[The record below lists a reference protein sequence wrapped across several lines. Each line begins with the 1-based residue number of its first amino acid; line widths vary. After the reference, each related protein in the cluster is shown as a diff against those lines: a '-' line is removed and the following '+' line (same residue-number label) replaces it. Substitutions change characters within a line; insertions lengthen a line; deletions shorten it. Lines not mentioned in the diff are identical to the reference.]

1 MSHYSSKREDGTKFL
16 ESNRKKISLGSSD
29 KLTAE
34 FTNQEIPSQEQVSSV
49 SRASSFSAGRW
60 LSSRKN
66 ETTETEAESLLKSP
80 KPSCIPSS
88 GREVNHSSFGWPP
101 SHSFTTSDKTSL
113 DKTALGENYHQ
124 RSSYLTHGKM
134 SNVPSFKHKG
144 MTESCTK
151 EDNIRDLRTDRC
163 SDKLHKSI
171 QQADASSSRNIPLR
185 ASVRKSHDSERN
197 SDYGISKSSLHS
209 NMPHKRSPTKSS
221 ESSNTNQKTP
231 RIVAKERLSGD
242 HDLQMANIESSVSP
256 AGLNVNKNNNDLKSL
271 RKPVTSGRVAEGFAD
286 QSFDRSDV
294 KYNSCRSRIPT
305 PNSPSSSHKAE
316 SHKLSSQSFTFS
328 RGSDTNKA
336 NMEQSG
342 KETNESRAERIARYK
357 QIRRNELASII
368 KARLDA
374 NGGDKKEEDE
384 DKKLNL
390 KQNLYPEIAKESE
403 TQFPISS
410 LTEKGNLNL
419 RTEGIEPE
427 SSDLKLNRLQQKSRN
442 VSERSKKR
450 QERMLRNSQHLSAD
464 LIGQTTKGR
473 ILSNKLDTSTSIDSR
488 NIPPS
493 IADDTQPSLEAE
505 RAVSLSYDD
514 RSQLAQLRSN
524 EVGTDFASN
533 VTNISSEIP
542 CNKNLSNQPS
552 ESIGAKTGIENE
564 KSSLS
569 LSNDRFIDKGYNK
582 DLYTP
587 LRKQNV
593 QEKPNIIGR
602 QQEKCRFQSKSDGYL
617 TSGSEAGFSDNIF
630 DYSISESDNF
640 RNYNIDSETDIQLYS
655 QMTADLNE
663 NPRSSTSFVKS
674 KQLPESAVS
683 YRKQLLQDL
692 NEKSEN
698 KKIEN
703 EYKKDI
709 DWLERRKFEYMIKK
723 AEKEKKFSVLDK
735 IKAAEIK
742 AHAIRQ
748 KREENKAQKPL
759 ERTKSESQV
768 KMPLEVCQ
776 ETNRKNTNLER
787 AQSFGSAPVKKIEEL
802 LFSPKYESN
811 LDELLLKNAAYLAD
825 EETDLPSQSVR
836 NLHPK
841 ENLKLRKSVRKK
853 KLTKLASVSE
863 RNNHSPENG
872 GKEPTVTGEHQEEVS
887 QIENYKISKESQDE
901 DIESSSV
908 RATSSSEGT
917 LRASSPRHIHSDFSS
932 DTDKPQEFYSY
943 QKTLANKA
951 NSQLERRR
959 FRTRDKDTPRR
970 SSLQDSVSDISE
982 DTSSSAQTYTD
993 GRRVLRKRDK
1003 SSSRKSYLNISE
1015 DSEERE
1021 ASEYLSVSDGSTSNK
1036 TFSEPSNVNVMSSR
1050 NAYSTARNIPN
1061 TSAAGLEGKRI
1072 SNITTSESERELTSE
1087 SERFICNA
1095 KPKIPSYAKVQS
1107 TSSKAMDSQ
1116 QPNISSIPAEPQ
1128 KNDFTTDHVQQSLY
1142 SSKNAIRLS
1151 NTAETTH
1158 NIHSGGLSIKNKLVH
1173 TNKNEDVD
1181 SRSKLV
1187 SHDTSKTIGAK
1198 VTNKTPSVTTKSTDG
1213 ATVPKTVP
1221 GATKSIDAL
1230 GVSKTALTA
1239 AKTTTTT
1246 VTPKTS
1252 PTVMKTTNTA
1262 VVSKSALA
1270 AKKTTDATLASKG
1283 APVVTKS
1290 TDTTVASRTS
1300 SVTTKAL
1307 STTVVS
1313 KTAPVA
1319 TKTIDATV
1327 APKTAPVA
1335 TKTTDA
1341 TVAPKTAPV
1350 ATKTIAAT
1358 VAPKTAPVA
1367 TKTIAAT
1374 VAPKIAPVATK
1385 TIDTT
1390 VAPKTAPV
1398 VTKTVDATVAPKSA
1412 PAVTKTVDATV
1423 APTTAPVPMKT
1434 ANATVALKTESV
1446 VTKTTNA
1453 TLVPKTAPV
1462 AKVASTT
1469 ATNTSDTK
1477 LAADTT
1483 PSSSVSNTTLVLKTP
1498 TTVPKTTDSAVDP
1511 KIATTMTTTT
1521 NTSSTTDSPQTL
1533 TSTTKSLDT
1542 TMAPQ
1547 ALPTAAKLIH
1557 TTMASKTE
1565 PTATKITDSTVA
1577 SQIPSTVTMNT
1588 ATELDQKVPYTLM
1601 APVIA
1606 STKTKTT
1613 DIKTTSLVTK
1623 TTEIAATSQPTPTT
1637 TKTLG
1642 ATTSSSTIQTTTKS
1656 TDSTVSLKTL
1666 PVTTSVTSASK
1677 AMPATITN
1685 ANNVISQTTGIT
1697 LKSPETTMSPK
1708 VILTTTKPTDT
1719 TVTDNLTSV
1728 VEKTTDFVGIPQK
1741 LPTAGK
1747 TTETAVVTTVASVE
1761 PSIKTKQ
1768 IISEPK
1774 TVTTSVERSS
1784 ATDSITGPKA
1794 SATAVT
1800 PTPVA
1805 FTSEG
1810 TAVASKIVTT
1820 AIKNTDTITVTTKE
1834 PISKTTE
1841 TVTVTKSMTTPTE
1854 TLSTSTT
1861 VSQPT
1866 ITKPTDTIDITKS
1879 VDKIQ
1884 GVNLAAV
1891 NGTVEEKKVATIE
1904 AKKPSKE
1911 IHKANTVETSSTV
1924 QSTVNIKNL
1933 PTPSDI
1939 SSMGKLSETPTVKSD
1954 MTMNSNV
1961 YAPTA
1966 ADLDKTNISS
1976 MAQTNISLSKTTK
1989 TSLPT
1994 QTSATLTGTLEN
2006 VAVTES
2012 KDTAHTK
2019 VYTKVLSSDTKTDV
2033 SSDTNVVGLTGASE
2047 KIIDTNKKTPF
2058 STSDI
2063 KGKSLERSLSLTSST
2078 LIMSTKTSKDNDEN
2092 RDEIKKTATSNTVL
2106 QFSKHRKSEGSIDTP
2121 HLSIHRGIL
2130 KRTSSLHKQNS
2141 CSEEM
2146 DPELAH
2152 VFQSR
2157 RSKEETD
2164 EDTFEQDVFDESQYL
2179 RQDSLQSEVINEE
2192 PEEKTLS
2199 VSERISQMETQI
2211 SSTSGA
2217 TTPKTPRSRLGSVSR
2232 TYFEDIQKQTMLP
2245 EELFNKLSDLAL
2257 SKEAYQER
2265 RKKYQRGRD
2274 DWRSRTQPVTQE
2286 EVKEADSLET
2296 VSNFRALVMKRSSI
2310 NIFEQL
2316 KDQEKQRK
2324 TYPGKK
2330 TEYPQPYIP
2339 EKMSEKK
2346 RERYKTLPVT
2356 AAELMAIPEGET
2368 VGLDNFKSTMQA
2380 LRDYKTD
2387 SGIVSSCSDFERDSQ
2402 GSDSM
2407 KNLAIDADT
2416 EDDDITHLSVADRA
2430 CIFQKLEEK
2439 SKKCASGAKRYIDR
2453 KKRERYKTQP
2463 VTEDE
2468 VKTASEI
2475 AEENVSDR
2483 KRNSITD
2490 QIEFMEKVHEAEKK
2504 LNTGLKTLSSAPSL
2518 ESLLQSESYEE
2529 EMDPTTHSDD
2539 LTRQSLAEKVK
2550 LFSSPKTLIEKANR
2564 SDAPVIRRKNR
2575 KVASRFNTQAQKN
2588 RVSQPVTSEEMESV
2602 FRISPLAMSLVKP
2615 PDPEILKGLPL
2626 NAQRELVAQHA
2637 EACLSQQGSR
2647 PNSRPGSQS
2656 GSRRG
2661 SLEEHEQSKLE
2672 TNEILRMA
2680 DIENTQ
2686 TVDSN
2691 KQFNKEVLIKS
2702 SIETENIS
2710 VLKSKETKYQETHK
2724 KLNTDSGSVQTT
2736 SVTSTKMKEHRSI
2749 LIKDQ
2754 NGDQPRGILKKDISF
2769 DYKTEDIK
2777 PNLDSSDKENSTP
2790 VLKKQSMSTK
2800 VVSRSLSYEESKA
2813 IENQSLERS
2822 SQPVAEIPTDKTQS
2836 TPRKQQHYTSRHHLT
2851 EPVTSCEKQEASEGV
2866 ETVVKLSGSVAERDN
2881 SPQMSVDDLGLPANR
2896 LSALKKSGE
2905 NDWKKR
2911 VYKPS
2916 DSPSS
2921 SPDREM
2927 IKARSPSP
2935 FSTPVRPIN
2944 LSERMSQ
2951 LKSSQTSWKTRVEE
2965 SDAQLFTVAGKLS
2978 KSGCVVRE
2986 KTVLAQIKQ
2995 RSFTESDE
3003 SGGLISPTSPTKTD
3017 WKIPK
3022 PTEIISSDKHIDI
3035 EEEEKNVNSVVHLP
3049 DMTSEGLD
3057 QFFGCSTNV
3066 LDETETLDL
3075 NVEDFDAIFKDSQK
3089 LLLHNTKAR
3098 PKKNVQARSKNPLK
3112 SRSVNLEKKEY
3123 QEYKTNIAEMEM
3135 KRIKKE
3141 IISKDA
3147 GFAEAA
3153 LAGLAS
3159 KENFSKIELR
3169 KTDTSNPSP
3178 GTNRYLPYKPIMLFQ
3193 IKGRRHVQTRL
3204 VEPCAKSVNH
3214 GDCYV
3219 LVTADKVINWAG
3231 EFTNV
3236 IEKAKSA
3243 DIATH
3248 VQQKKDLGYRSSAQF
3263 VMIDSKKVSSP
3274 VFWDLLQ
3281 GSEDDC
3287 QECGPPDEDELY
3299 ENAIVSRN
3307 MIYKI
3312 EKNCLKPYEEY
3323 WGDSPKHE
3331 MLKSNE
3337 VLVFDFGCELYVWQ
3351 GKKASPLKKK
3361 LGLELAQQLWNKGY
3375 DYESAIIN
3383 QMSPLRLSAEGDVES
3398 DKCSRPNWA
3407 IFGKVNENM
3416 ETIAFREKFADWPDS
3431 TRLIKV
3437 KSLEKNTSKQTDHS
3451 DLVAYDGGKLAER
3464 PHPGPYLMVLEGSNV
3479 GRGTHWDEDMDGFI
3493 QHFEITTIAVTVW
3506 HVLEFDHYK
3515 LDYISNGQFHDGD
3528 TYVVRWEYRIV
3539 ATGAKSGS
3547 RRSTVGRERCAYFFW
3562 QGKNSTI
3569 TEKGAS
3575 ALMTVELDEE
3585 RGPQVR
3591 VLEGKEPPCFLN
3603 LFGGKMIVHVGR
3615 REEEETN
3622 TQEPW
3627 KFFCLRNEKS
3637 NEVCLIELESANTSA
3652 LRSRS
3657 SFILLNVLTG
3667 KVFIWHGSKS
3677 SPNTRELAQ
3686 IAVANV
3692 LKSNPLEVGLPAN
3705 ISLNITQFEEGSET
3719 SEFWTILS
3727 GNDRRQYMSLLNDHL
3742 YSYDWS
3748 IRLFEFN
3755 SVPGVIDVTEVK
3767 NPSCVDET
3775 FTPYPFLQSDLY
3787 NATQPALFLLDNNYE
3802 VFVWQGWWPQGDED
3816 IENVHTGSAQSRFVV
3831 EKRCIL
3837 QTALDYCKA
3846 KETTTPIKAYLVFAG
3861 LEPMKFT
3868 NLFPFW
3874 NVDEI
3879 VQELSLKDGK
3889 AENSLIDVREE
3900 LTRLSLIQ
3908 YPLKELLERPLPI
3921 EVDPLK
3927 LESYLCDEEF
3937 EEILNMTKA
3946 EYYAL
3951 PAWKQSKLK
3960 QDIGLF

>member
-2286 EVKEADSLET
+2286 EVKEAD
-2296 VSNFRALVMKRSSI
+2296 
-2310 NIFEQL
+2310 
-2316 KDQEKQRK
+2316 
-2324 TYPGKK
+2324 
-2330 TEYPQPYIP
+2330 
-2339 EKMSEKK
+2339 
-2346 RERYKTLPVT
+2346 
-2356 AAELMAIPEGET
+2356 
-2368 VGLDNFKSTMQA
+2368 
-2380 LRDYKTD
+2380 
-2387 SGIVSSCSDFERDSQ
+2387 
-2402 GSDSM
+2402 
-2407 KNLAIDADT
+2407 
-2416 EDDDITHLSVADRA
+2416 
-2430 CIFQKLEEK
+2430 
-2439 SKKCASGAKRYIDR
+2439 
-2453 KKRERYKTQP
+2453 
-2463 VTEDE
+2463 
-2468 VKTASEI
+2468 
-2475 AEENVSDR
+2475 
-2483 KRNSITD
+2483 
-2490 QIEFMEKVHEAEKK
+2490 
-2504 LNTGLKTLSSAPSL
+2504 
-2518 ESLLQSESYEE
+2518 
-2529 EMDPTTHSDD
+2529 
-2539 LTRQSLAEKVK
+2539 RQSLAEKVK

-2724 KLNTDSGSVQTT
+2724 KLNSEAISVSKLNKTDSGSVQTT

>member
-1 MSHYSSKREDGTKFL
+1 
-16 ESNRKKISLGSSD
+16 
-29 KLTAE
+29 
-34 FTNQEIPSQEQVSSV
+34 
-49 SRASSFSAGRW
+49 
-60 LSSRKN
+60 
-66 ETTETEAESLLKSP
+66 
-80 KPSCIPSS
+80 
-88 GREVNHSSFGWPP
+88 
-101 SHSFTTSDKTSL
+101 
-113 DKTALGENYHQ
+113 
-124 RSSYLTHGKM
+124 M
-134 SNVPSFKHKG
+134 SNVPSFKNKG

-863 RNNHSPENG
+863 SLFSINVINMRMSFM
-872 GKEPTVTGEHQEEVS
+872 
-887 QIENYKISKESQDE
+887 
-901 DIESSSV
+901 
-908 RATSSSEGT
+908 
-917 LRASSPRHIHSDFSS
+917 LRRI
-932 DTDKPQEFYSY
+932 
-943 QKTLANKA
+943 
-951 NSQLERRR
+951 
-959 FRTRDKDTPRR
+959 
-970 SSLQDSVSDISE
+970 
-982 DTSSSAQTYTD
+982 
-993 GRRVLRKRDK
+993 
-1003 SSSRKSYLNISE
+1003 

-1198 VTNKTPSVTTKSTDG
+1198 VTNKIPSVTTKSTDG

-1221 GATKSIDAL
+1221 GATKSIDTL

-1374 VAPKIAPVATK
+1374 VAPKTAPVATK

-2286 EVKEADSLET
+2286 EVKEAD
-2296 VSNFRALVMKRSSI
+2296 
-2310 NIFEQL
+2310 
-2316 KDQEKQRK
+2316 
-2324 TYPGKK
+2324 
-2330 TEYPQPYIP
+2330 
-2339 EKMSEKK
+2339 
-2346 RERYKTLPVT
+2346 
-2356 AAELMAIPEGET
+2356 
-2368 VGLDNFKSTMQA
+2368 
-2380 LRDYKTD
+2380 
-2387 SGIVSSCSDFERDSQ
+2387 
-2402 GSDSM
+2402 
-2407 KNLAIDADT
+2407 
-2416 EDDDITHLSVADRA
+2416 
-2430 CIFQKLEEK
+2430 
-2439 SKKCASGAKRYIDR
+2439 
-2453 KKRERYKTQP
+2453 
-2463 VTEDE
+2463 
-2468 VKTASEI
+2468 
-2475 AEENVSDR
+2475 
-2483 KRNSITD
+2483 
-2490 QIEFMEKVHEAEKK
+2490 
-2504 LNTGLKTLSSAPSL
+2504 
-2518 ESLLQSESYEE
+2518 
-2529 EMDPTTHSDD
+2529 
-2539 LTRQSLAEKVK
+2539 RQSLAEKVK

-2575 KVASRFNTQAQKN
+2575 KVASRFNT
-2588 RVSQPVTSEEMESV
+2588 QPVTSEEMESV

-2724 KLNTDSGSVQTT
+2724 KLNSEAISVSKLNKTDSGSVQTT

-2822 SQPVAEIPTDKTQS
+2822 SQPIAEIPTDKTQS

-2866 ETVVKLSGSVAERDN
+2866 ETVVKLSGSVAE
-2881 SPQMSVDDLGLPANR
+2881 R

-3383 QMSPLRLSAEGDVES
+3383 QMSPLRLTAEGDVES

>member
-1 MSHYSSKREDGTKFL
+1 MSQYSSKREDGAKFL
-16 ESNRKKISLGSSD
+16 ESKRKKISLGGSD

-88 GREVNHSSFGWPP
+88 GREVNHSSYGWPP

-134 SNVPSFKHKG
+134 SHVPSFKHKG

-151 EDNIRDLRTDRC
+151 EDNIRDLKADRC
-163 SDKLHKSI
+163 SDKLHRSI
-171 QQADASSSRNIPLR
+171 QQADTSSSRNIPLR

-209 NMPHKRSPTKSS
+209 NMSHKRSPTKSS

-231 RIVAKERLSGD
+231 RIAAKERLSGD

-256 AGLNVNKNNNDLKSL
+256 AELNVNKNNNDLKSL
-271 RKPVTSGRVAEGFAD
+271 RKPVTSGRVAESFAD

-316 SHKLSSQSFTFS
+316 SHKLSSQSFTCS
-328 RGSDTNKA
+328 RGLDTNREA

-368 KARLDA
+368 RARLDA
-374 NGGDKKEEDE
+374 NGDKKEEEE

-390 KQNLYPEIAKESE
+390 KQNLNPEIAKESE

-419 RTEGIEPE
+419 RTESIEPE
-427 SSDLKLNRLQQKSRN
+427 SSDLKLNRLQQRFRN

-464 LIGQTTKGR
+464 HIGQTAKGK

-514 RSQLAQLRSN
+514 RSQLAQLRSD

-533 VTNISSEIP
+533 VTKISSEIP

-552 ESIGAKTGIENE
+552 KSIGAKTGIVNE

-569 LSNDRFIDKGYNK
+569 LSNDRFIDKGYNQ
-582 DLYTP
+582 DLYIP

-640 RNYNIDSETDIQLYS
+640 RNSNIDSETDIQIYS

-703 EYKKDI
+703 EWKKDI

-742 AHAIRQ
+742 ANAIRQ
-748 KREENKAQKPL
+748 KREENKAKKPL

-787 AQSFGSAPVKKIEEL
+787 TQSFGSAPVKKIEEL

-887 QIENYKISKESQDE
+887 QIENYKISKESQEE

-908 RATSSSEGT
+908 RATSSSERT
-917 LRASSPRHIHSDFSS
+917 LRASSPRHIYSDFSS

-982 DTSSSAQTYTD
+982 DTSSSAQTFTD
-993 GRRVLRKRDK
+993 SRRVHRKRDK

-1036 TFSEPSNVNVMSSR
+1036 TFSEPSNVNVMSSQ
-1050 NAYSTARNIPN
+1050 NAYYAARNIPG
-1061 TSAAGLEGKRI
+1061 TSATGLEGKRI

-1095 KPKIPSYAKVQS
+1095 KPKIPSYAKVRS

-1116 QPNISSIPAEPQ
+1116 QPNISSIPTEPQ

-1142 SSKNAIRLS
+1142 SSKNAIKLS

-1181 SRSKLV
+1181 LRSKLV
-1187 SHDTSKTIGAK
+1187 SHDISKTIGAK

-1270 AKKTTDATLASKG
+1270 AKKTTDATLAPKG

-1290 TDTTVASRTS
+1290 TDTTVASKTS
-1300 SVTTKAL
+1300 SVTTKAP

-1335 TKTTDA
+1335 TKTIGATVAPKTAPVATKTNDATVAPKTAPVATKTNDA

-1358 VAPKTAPVA
+1358 VAPKTAPVVA
-1367 TKTIAAT
+1367 KTVDA
-1374 VAPKIAPVATK
+1374 
-1385 TIDTT
+1385 T

-1398 VTKTVDATVAPKSA
+1398 VTKTVDATVAPK
-1412 PAVTKTVDATV
+1412 
-1423 APTTAPVPMKT
+1423 TAPVPMKT
-1434 ANATVALKTESV
+1434 VDAAVALKTESV

-1462 AKVASTT
+1462 AIVASTT
-1469 ATNTSDTK
+1469 PTNISDTK

-1483 PSSSVSNTTLVLKTP
+1483 PSSTSVSNTTLILKTP
-1498 TTVPKTTDSAVDP
+1498 TTVPKTTDSAIGP

-1521 NTSSTTDSPQTL
+1521 KTSSTTDPLQTL

-1547 ALPTAAKLIH
+1547 ALPTATKLIH
-1557 TTMASKTE
+1557 TTVASKSE
-1565 PTATKITDSTVA
+1565 PTATEITDSTAA

-1588 ATELDQKVPYTLM
+1588 ATEVDQKVPYTLM

-1606 STKTKTT
+1606 STKAKTT
-1613 DIKTTSLVTK
+1613 DIKTACLETK
-1623 TTEIAATSQPTPTT
+1623 PTEITAISKPTPTT
-1637 TKTLG
+1637 TKMLD

-1666 PVTTSVTSASK
+1666 PVTTTVTDASVTSASK

-1685 ANNVISQTTGIT
+1685 ANNVVLSKTTGIT

-1708 VILTTTKPTDT
+1708 IIQTTTKPIDA

-1728 VEKTTDFVGIPQK
+1728 VEKHTDFVGIPQE

-1747 TTETAVVTTVASVE
+1747 ITETAVVTTVASID

-1794 SATAVT
+1794 SATAVI

-1810 TAVASKIVTT
+1810 IAVASKIVTT
-1820 AIKNTDTITVTTKE
+1820 ASKNTDTITITTTKA

-1854 TLSTSTT
+1854 TSSTSTAVT
-1861 VSQPT
+1861 QPT
-1866 ITKPTDTIDITKS
+1866 ITKPTDITKS

-1884 GVNLAAV
+1884 GVNLAAM
-1891 NGTVEEKKVATIE
+1891 NGTVEKMKTATIE
-1904 AKKPSKE
+1904 ANKTSKE
-1911 IHKANTVETSSTV
+1911 IHKANTVETSSIV
-1924 QSTVNIKNL
+1924 QSTVNIKDL
-1933 PTPSDI
+1933 STPSDI
-1939 SSMGKLSETPTVKSD
+1939 SSMDKFSETPTVKSD

-2006 VAVTES
+2006 IAVTES

-2019 VYTKVLSSDTKTDV
+2019 VLSSGTKTDV

-2063 KGKSLERSLSLTSST
+2063 KDKSLERSVSTTSST

-2092 RDEIKKTATSNTVL
+2092 RDEIKKPATPNTVS
-2106 QFSKHRKSEGSIDTP
+2106 QISKHRKSEGSIDTP

-2141 CSEEM
+2141 CSEEL
-2146 DPELAH
+2146 DPELAE

-2157 RSKEETD
+2157 RSKEEIDDYTS
-2164 EDTFEQDVFDESQYL
+2164 EQDVFDESQFL
-2179 RQDSLQSEVINEE
+2179 RQDSLQSEVINEK

-2217 TTPKTPRSRLGSVSR
+2217 ATPKTPRSRLGSVSR
-2232 TYFEDIQKQTMLP
+2232 TYFEDVQKKTMLP

-2257 SKEAYQER
+2257 SKEASQER

-2286 EVKEADSLET
+2286 EVKEAD
-2296 VSNFRALVMKRSSI
+2296 
-2310 NIFEQL
+2310 
-2316 KDQEKQRK
+2316 
-2324 TYPGKK
+2324 
-2330 TEYPQPYIP
+2330 
-2339 EKMSEKK
+2339 
-2346 RERYKTLPVT
+2346 
-2356 AAELMAIPEGET
+2356 
-2368 VGLDNFKSTMQA
+2368 
-2380 LRDYKTD
+2380 
-2387 SGIVSSCSDFERDSQ
+2387 
-2402 GSDSM
+2402 
-2407 KNLAIDADT
+2407 
-2416 EDDDITHLSVADRA
+2416 
-2430 CIFQKLEEK
+2430 
-2439 SKKCASGAKRYIDR
+2439 
-2453 KKRERYKTQP
+2453 
-2463 VTEDE
+2463 
-2468 VKTASEI
+2468 
-2475 AEENVSDR
+2475 
-2483 KRNSITD
+2483 
-2490 QIEFMEKVHEAEKK
+2490 
-2504 LNTGLKTLSSAPSL
+2504 
-2518 ESLLQSESYEE
+2518 
-2529 EMDPTTHSDD
+2529 
-2539 LTRQSLAEKVK
+2539 RQSLADKVK
-2550 LFSSPKTLIEKANR
+2550 LFSSTKTSTEKANR

-2575 KVASRFNTQAQKN
+2575 KVASRFNT
-2588 RVSQPVTSEEMESV
+2588 QPVTSEEMESV

-2626 NAQRELVAQHA
+2626 NAQRELIAQHA

-2647 PNSRPGSQS
+2647 ANSRPGSQA

-2710 VLKSKETKYQETHK
+2710 VLKSKEIKYQETHK

-2736 SVTSTKMKEHRSI
+2736 SVTSTKMKEQRSI

-2754 NGDQPRGILKKDISF
+2754 NGDQPRGILKKDSSF

-2790 VLKKQSMSTK
+2790 VLKKQPMSTK

-2813 IENQSLERS
+2813 NENQSLEWS
-2822 SQPVAEIPTDKTQS
+2822 SQPVAEIPTDKAPC
-2836 TPRKQQHYTSRHHLT
+2836 TPRKQQHYTSHHHLT

-2896 LSALKKSGE
+2896 LEALKKSGE

-2911 VYKPS
+2911 VYKQS

-2927 IKARSPSP
+2927 VKARSPSP

-2951 LKSSQTSWKTRVEE
+2951 LKSSQTSWKNRVEE

-2986 KTVLAQIKQ
+2986 KTVLSQIKQ

-3003 SGGLISPTSPTKTD
+3003 SGGLISPTSPTKAD

-3049 DMTSEGLD
+3049 DMTSEGLH

-3075 NVEDFDAIFKDSQK
+3075 NVEDFDAIFRDSQK
-3089 LLLHNTKAR
+3089 LLLHNMKAR

-3169 KTDTSNPSP
+3169 KTDTSNPTP

-3219 LVTADKVINWAG
+3219 LVTPDKVINWAG

-3248 VQQKKDLGYRSSAQF
+3248 VQQKKDLGYRSSAPF

-3274 VFWDLLQ
+3274 VFWNLLQ

-3287 QECGPPDEDELY
+3287 QECGPPDEDEVY
-3299 ENAIVSRN
+3299 ENAIINTN

-3351 GKKASPLKKK
+3351 GKKATPLKKK

-3375 DYESAIIN
+3375 NYESAVIN
-3383 QMSPLRLSAEGDVES
+3383 QLSPIRLSTEDGLES

-3416 ETIAFREKFADWPDS
+3416 ETIAFRDKFADWPDS

-3437 KSLEKNTSKQTDHS
+3437 KSLDKNTTKQTDYS
-3451 DLVAYDGGKLAER
+3451 DLVAYDGKKLAER
-3464 PHPGPYLMVLEGSNV
+3464 LHPGPYLLVLEGSNV

-3506 HVLEFDHYK
+3506 HVLEFDRYK

-3603 LFGGKMIVHVGR
+3603 LFGGKMIVHVGK

-3637 NEVCLIELESANTSA
+3637 NEICLIELESANTSA

-3657 SFILLNVLTG
+3657 SFILLNVQTG

-3692 LKSNPLEVGLPAN
+3692 QKSNPLEVGLPAN
-3705 ISLNITQFEEGSET
+3705 ISLNIIQFEEGSET
-3719 SEFWTILS
+3719 SEFWKILS

-3767 NPSCVDET
+3767 NPSCVNET

-3837 QTALDYCKA
+3837 QTAIDYCNA

-3937 EEILNMTKA
+3937 EESLNMTKA

-3951 PAWKQSKLK
+3951 PVWKQSKLK

>member
-1 MSHYSSKREDGTKFL
+1 MSQYSSKREDGAKFL
-16 ESNRKKISLGSSD
+16 ESKRKKISLGGSD

-88 GREVNHSSFGWPP
+88 GREVNHSSYGWPP

-134 SNVPSFKHKG
+134 SHVPSFKHKG

-151 EDNIRDLRTDRC
+151 EDNIRDLKADRC
-163 SDKLHKSI
+163 SDKLHRSI
-171 QQADASSSRNIPLR
+171 QQADTSSSRNIPLR

-209 NMPHKRSPTKSS
+209 NMSHKRSPTKSS

-231 RIVAKERLSGD
+231 RIAAKERLSGD

-256 AGLNVNKNNNDLKSL
+256 AELNVNKNNNDLKSL
-271 RKPVTSGRVAEGFAD
+271 RKPVTSGRVAESFAD

-316 SHKLSSQSFTFS
+316 SHKLSSQSFTCS
-328 RGSDTNKA
+328 RGLDTNREA

-368 KARLDA
+368 RARLDA
-374 NGGDKKEEDE
+374 NGDKKEEEE

-390 KQNLYPEIAKESE
+390 KQNLNPEIAKESE

-419 RTEGIEPE
+419 RTESIEPE
-427 SSDLKLNRLQQKSRN
+427 SSDLKLNRLQQRFRN

-464 LIGQTTKGR
+464 HIGQTAKGK

-514 RSQLAQLRSN
+514 RSQLAQLRSD

-533 VTNISSEIP
+533 VTKISSEIP

-552 ESIGAKTGIENE
+552 KSIGAKTGIVNE

-569 LSNDRFIDKGYNK
+569 LSNDRFIDKGYNQ
-582 DLYTP
+582 DLYIP

-640 RNYNIDSETDIQLYS
+640 RNSNIDSETDIQIYS

-703 EYKKDI
+703 EWKKDI

-742 AHAIRQ
+742 ANAIRQ
-748 KREENKAQKPL
+748 KREENKAKKPL

-787 AQSFGSAPVKKIEEL
+787 TQSFGSAPVKKIEEL

-887 QIENYKISKESQDE
+887 QIENYKISKESQEE

-908 RATSSSEGT
+908 RATSSSERT
-917 LRASSPRHIHSDFSS
+917 LRASSPRHIYSDFSS

-982 DTSSSAQTYTD
+982 DTSSSAQTFTD
-993 GRRVLRKRDK
+993 SRRVHRKRDK

-1036 TFSEPSNVNVMSSR
+1036 TFSEPSNVNVMSSQ
-1050 NAYSTARNIPN
+1050 NAYYAARNIPG
-1061 TSAAGLEGKRI
+1061 TSATGLEGKRI

-1095 KPKIPSYAKVQS
+1095 KPKIPSYAKVRS

-1116 QPNISSIPAEPQ
+1116 QPNISSIPTEPQ

-1142 SSKNAIRLS
+1142 SSKNAIKLS

-1181 SRSKLV
+1181 LRSKLV
-1187 SHDTSKTIGAK
+1187 SHDISKTIGAK

-1270 AKKTTDATLASKG
+1270 AKKTTDATLAPKG

-1290 TDTTVASRTS
+1290 TDTTVASKTS
-1300 SVTTKAL
+1300 SVTTKAP

-1335 TKTTDA
+1335 TKTIGATVAPKTAPVATKTNDATVAPKTAPVATKTNDA

-1358 VAPKTAPVA
+1358 VAPKTAPVVA
-1367 TKTIAAT
+1367 KTVDA
-1374 VAPKIAPVATK
+1374 
-1385 TIDTT
+1385 T

-1398 VTKTVDATVAPKSA
+1398 VTKTVDATVAPK
-1412 PAVTKTVDATV
+1412 
-1423 APTTAPVPMKT
+1423 TAPVPMKT
-1434 ANATVALKTESV
+1434 VDAAVALKTESV

-1462 AKVASTT
+1462 AIVASTT
-1469 ATNTSDTK
+1469 PTNISDTK

-1483 PSSSVSNTTLVLKTP
+1483 PSSTSVSNTTLILKTP
-1498 TTVPKTTDSAVDP
+1498 TTVPKTTDSAIGP

-1521 NTSSTTDSPQTL
+1521 KTSSTTDPLQTL

-1547 ALPTAAKLIH
+1547 ALPTATKLIH
-1557 TTMASKTE
+1557 TTVASKSE
-1565 PTATKITDSTVA
+1565 PTATEITDSTAA

-1588 ATELDQKVPYTLM
+1588 ATEVDQKVPYTLM

-1606 STKTKTT
+1606 STKAKTT
-1613 DIKTTSLVTK
+1613 DIKTACLETK
-1623 TTEIAATSQPTPTT
+1623 PTEITAISKPTPTT
-1637 TKTLG
+1637 TKMLD

-1666 PVTTSVTSASK
+1666 PVTTTVTDASVTSASK

-1685 ANNVISQTTGIT
+1685 ANNVVLSKTTGIT

-1708 VILTTTKPTDT
+1708 IIQTTTKPIDA

-1728 VEKTTDFVGIPQK
+1728 VEKHTDFVGIPQE

-1747 TTETAVVTTVASVE
+1747 ITETAVVTTVASID

-1794 SATAVT
+1794 SATAVI

-1810 TAVASKIVTT
+1810 IAVASKIVTT
-1820 AIKNTDTITVTTKE
+1820 ASKNTDTITITTTKA

-1854 TLSTSTT
+1854 TSSTSTAVT
-1861 VSQPT
+1861 QPT
-1866 ITKPTDTIDITKS
+1866 ITKPTDITKS

-1884 GVNLAAV
+1884 GVNLAAM
-1891 NGTVEEKKVATIE
+1891 NGTVEKMKTATIE
-1904 AKKPSKE
+1904 ANKTSKE
-1911 IHKANTVETSSTV
+1911 IHKANTVETSSIV
-1924 QSTVNIKNL
+1924 QSTVNIKDL
-1933 PTPSDI
+1933 STPSDI
-1939 SSMGKLSETPTVKSD
+1939 SSMDKFSETPTVKSD

-2006 VAVTES
+2006 IAVTES

-2019 VYTKVLSSDTKTDV
+2019 VLSSGTKTDV

-2063 KGKSLERSLSLTSST
+2063 KDKSLERSVSTTSST

-2092 RDEIKKTATSNTVL
+2092 RDEIKKPATPNTVS
-2106 QFSKHRKSEGSIDTP
+2106 QISKHRKSEGSIDTP

-2141 CSEEM
+2141 CSEEL
-2146 DPELAH
+2146 DPELAE

-2157 RSKEETD
+2157 RSKEEIDDYTS
-2164 EDTFEQDVFDESQYL
+2164 EQDVFDESQFL
-2179 RQDSLQSEVINEE
+2179 RQDSLQSEVINEK

-2217 TTPKTPRSRLGSVSR
+2217 ATPKTPRSRLGSVSR
-2232 TYFEDIQKQTMLP
+2232 TYFEDVQKKTMLP

-2257 SKEAYQER
+2257 SKEASQER

-2368 VGLDNFKSTMQA
+2368 VGLDNFKSAMQA

-2407 KNLAIDADT
+2407 KNLAIDADI
-2416 EDDDITHLSVADRA
+2416 EDDDITHLSVAARA

-2483 KRNSITD
+2483 KRNSITE
-2490 QIEFMEKVHEAEKK
+2490 QIEYMEKVHEAERTS
-2504 LNTGLKTLSSAPSL
+2504 NTGFKALSAAPSL
-2518 ESLLQSESYEE
+2518 ESLLQSENYEE
-2529 EMDPTTHSDD
+2529 DTDHATHSDD
-2539 LTRQSLAEKVK
+2539 LTRQSLADKVK
-2550 LFSSPKTLIEKANR
+2550 LFSSTKTSTEKANR

-2626 NAQRELVAQHA
+2626 NAQRELIAQHA

-2647 PNSRPGSQS
+2647 ANSRPGSQA

-2710 VLKSKETKYQETHK
+2710 VLKSKEIKYQETHK

-2736 SVTSTKMKEHRSI
+2736 SVTSTKMKEQRSI

-2754 NGDQPRGILKKDISF
+2754 NGDQPRGILKKDSSF

-2790 VLKKQSMSTK
+2790 VLKKQPMSTK

-2813 IENQSLERS
+2813 NENQSLEWS
-2822 SQPVAEIPTDKTQS
+2822 SQPVAEIPTDKAPC
-2836 TPRKQQHYTSRHHLT
+2836 TPRKQQHYTSHHHLT

-2866 ETVVKLSGSVAERDN
+2866 ETVVKLSGSVAER
-2881 SPQMSVDDLGLPANR
+2881 LE
-2896 LSALKKSGE
+2896 ALKKSGE

-2911 VYKPS
+2911 VYKQS

-2927 IKARSPSP
+2927 VKARSPSP

-2951 LKSSQTSWKTRVEE
+2951 LKSSQTSWKNRVEE

-2986 KTVLAQIKQ
+2986 KTVLSQIKQ

-3003 SGGLISPTSPTKTD
+3003 SGGLISPTSPTKAD

-3049 DMTSEGLD
+3049 DMTSEGLH

-3075 NVEDFDAIFKDSQK
+3075 NVEDFDAIFRDSQK
-3089 LLLHNTKAR
+3089 LLLHNMKAR

-3169 KTDTSNPSP
+3169 KTDTSNPTP

-3219 LVTADKVINWAG
+3219 LVTPDKVINWAG

-3248 VQQKKDLGYRSSAQF
+3248 VQQKKDLGYRSSAPF

-3274 VFWDLLQ
+3274 VFWNLLQ

-3287 QECGPPDEDELY
+3287 QECGPPDEDEVY
-3299 ENAIVSRN
+3299 ENAIINTN

-3351 GKKASPLKKK
+3351 GKKATPLKKK

-3375 DYESAIIN
+3375 NYESAVIN
-3383 QMSPLRLSAEGDVES
+3383 QLSPIRLSTEDGLES

-3416 ETIAFREKFADWPDS
+3416 ETIAFRDKFADWPDS

-3437 KSLEKNTSKQTDHS
+3437 KSLDKNTTKQTDYS
-3451 DLVAYDGGKLAER
+3451 DLVAYDGKKLAER
-3464 PHPGPYLMVLEGSNV
+3464 LHPGPYLLVLEGSNV

-3506 HVLEFDHYK
+3506 HVLEFDRYK

-3603 LFGGKMIVHVGR
+3603 LFGGKMIVHVGK

-3637 NEVCLIELESANTSA
+3637 NEICLIELESANTSA

-3657 SFILLNVLTG
+3657 SFILLNVQTG

-3692 LKSNPLEVGLPAN
+3692 QKSNPLEVGLPAN
-3705 ISLNITQFEEGSET
+3705 ISLNIIQFEEGSET
-3719 SEFWTILS
+3719 SEFWKILS

-3767 NPSCVDET
+3767 NPSCVNET

-3837 QTALDYCKA
+3837 QTAIDYCNA

-3937 EEILNMTKA
+3937 EESLNMTKA

-3951 PAWKQSKLK
+3951 PVWKQSKLK